1 MSLERWPAQL
11 AFLVAAFA
19 IPTLIALAAGAA
31 NLGTAATF
39 GQLAFA
45 AGFMWLIGRPTHKAE
60 SPPPA
65 RPGRAGR
72 GGR

>member
-1 MSLERWPAQL
+1 MNLDRWPAQL

-19 IPTLIALAAGAA
+19 VPTLIALAAGAA

-45 AGFMWLIGRPTHKAE
+45 AGFIWLIARGGGKQAPA
-60 SPPPA
+60 PPPA
-65 RPGRAGR
+65 RSGRRGR
-72 GGR
+72 